1 VLLTPNEDRDQVF
14 ADGSRLI
21 VRQGWMRPHVELIQ
35 PERFYD
41 PEKLREYNATRLA
54 EVRARLEAKSLVPG
68 PLSFG
73 QGVDVRA
80 ETNDQGPMT
89 NDETPPT
96 ASPGQAGAADPS
108 PAADTGRGRRL
119 CEPGEYP
126 DPSSD
131 WDQNQR
137 LGWRYVTGS
146 GMRFGADSIEDLDRW
161 RTWLGRVRE
170 FYNQVSVA
178 ASGRE
183 PSPNDAIRESSL
195 GV

>member
-1 VLLTPNEDRDQVF
+1 MAPVRDINAELQELRPVAEACPFEPTGEIPRATYSPVLLTPNEDRDQVF

-41 PEKLREYNATRLA
+41 PEKLREYNATRLD
-54 EVRARLEAKSLVPG
+54 EVRARLASVGWKFETE
-68 PLSFG
+68 
-73 QGVDVRA
+73 VRA
-80 ETNDQGPMT
+80 
-89 NDETPPT
+89 DEAAHI
-96 ASPGQAGAADPS
+96 ASPGPAGAADPS

-126 DPSSD
+126 DPASD

-146 GMRFGADSIEDLDRW
+146 GMRFGADSIEDIDRW

-170 FYNQVSVA
+170 FNQMEVVS
-178 ASGRE
+178 
-183 PSPNDAIRESSL
+183 
-195 GV
+195 